1 MPFSDIEVTGEED
14 DLPKPSC
21 EQLNPDPAPVSDKE
35 SGDGKLAHE
44 SGAEPLLNQAD
55 AALTKDEAE
64 YPLKPEPEKDYAG
77 CDEEKE
83 AITEPKTTKPLN
95 EEVIPEALES
105 GDANEIKNENF
116 VLDNKDVAAETSP
129 KSTRKRVR
137 CEPTADSIA
146 GRLRTRRNKG
156 TTSEELQLVIA
167 NHTAE
172 TSPKSTRK
180 RVRCEPTPESIAG
193 RLRMRRNKGNTSEE
207 LQLVIVN
214 DTTGIAQ
221 VESIARRLRK
231 RA

>member
-1 MPFSDIEVTGEED
+1 MSG
-14 DLPKPSC
+14 
-21 EQLNPDPAPVSDKE
+21 KE
-35 SGDGKLAHE
+35 SGDDKLAHE

-55 AALTKDEAE
+55 AALTKGEVE
-64 YPLKPEPEKDYAG
+64 YPLKLEPEKDSAG
-77 CDEEKE
+77 CDEKKE
-83 AITEPKTTKPLN
+83 AIIEPKTTKPLN
-95 EEVIPEALES
+95 EKVIPEALGS

-116 VLDNKDVAAETSP
+116 VLDNKDVVEETSP
-129 KSTRKRVR
+129 KSIRKRVC
-137 CEPTADSIA
+137 CEPTPDSIA
-146 GRLRTRRNKG
+146 GRLRMRRNKG
-156 TTSEELQLVIA
+156 NTSEELQLVIA

-207 LQLVIVN
+207 LQLVIGN
-214 DTTGIAQ
+214 HNTGIAQ